1 MGPLAQ
7 PPKVSPG
14 RHGGWADGSRALL
27 GYVEEGDC
35 WARTPVA
42 CL

>member
-1 MGPLAQ
+1 MGPLAR

-14 RHGGWADGSRALL
+14 RHGGWADGSLL
-27 GYVEEGDC
+27 GYVEEGDR

-42 CL
+42 SL